1 LVSVINYFQITMKS
15 IITHHGLKYAPLK
28 MNVKNS
34 KTKTHFGFQQINTE
48 DKSEKVR
55 KIFDN
60 VVEGYDLM
68 NDLMSF
74 GIHRIWKRIAVE
86 MSEIRPDSSLLDLA
100 GGTGDMIKLMAP
112 RLNHEGTAI
121 LSDIN
126 EKMLV
131 SGRDKLIDSGIS
143 NFLSVQID
151 AQTLPFTQD
160 SFDVISIAFGLRN
173 VTDKKRALNSIL
185 DCLKPGGK
193 LLVLEF
199 SKPTNEILREIYDFY
214 SFEIIPKLGEIVL
227 SSEESYRY
235 LAESIRMHPNQE
247 ELKDLFEECG
257 FENCNYENL
266 TNGIVAIHT
275 GTKPKE

>member
-1 LVSVINYFQITMKS
+1 
-15 IITHHGLKYAPLK
+15 
-28 MNVKNS
+28 MNAKNP
-34 KTKTHFGFQQINTE
+34 KPKTHFGYQQIDPK
-48 DKSEKVR
+48 DKSEKV
-55 KIFDN
+55 KYIFDN

-74 GIHRIWKRIAVE
+74 GIHRIWKRVAVE
-86 MSEIRPDSSLLDLA
+86 MSEIRPDSFFLDLA
-100 GGTGDMIKLMAP
+100 GGTGDMVKLMAP
-112 RLNHEGTAI
+112 RLSHEGTAI

-131 SGRDKLIDSGIS
+131 SGRDKLIDLGIS

-151 AQTLPFTQD
+151 AQILPFKQD

-173 VTDKKRALNSIL
+173 VTDKTKALNSVL

-193 LLVLEF
+193 LIVLEF
-199 SKPTNEILREIYDFY
+199 SRPTNEMLREIYDIY

-275 GTKPKE
+275 GTKPQE

>member
-1 LVSVINYFQITMKS
+1 
-15 IITHHGLKYAPLK
+15 
-28 MNVKNS
+28 MNAKNP
-34 KTKTHFGFQQINTE
+34 KPKTHFGYQQIDPK
-48 DKSEKVR
+48 DKSEKV
-55 KIFDN
+55 KHIFDN

-74 GIHRIWKRIAVE
+74 GIHRIWKRVAVE
-86 MSEIRPDSSLLDLA
+86 MSEIRPDSFFLDLA
-100 GGTGDMIKLMAP
+100 GGTGDMVKLMAP
-112 RLNHEGTAI
+112 RLSHEGTAI

-131 SGRDKLIDSGIS
+131 SGRDKLIDLGIS

-151 AQTLPFTQD
+151 AQILPFKQD
-160 SFDVISIAFGLRN
+160 SFDVTSIAFGLRN
-173 VTDKKRALNSIL
+173 VTDKTKALNSVL

-193 LLVLEF
+193 LIVLEF
-199 SKPTNEILREIYDFY
+199 SKPTNEMLREIYDIY

-227 SSEESYRY
+227 SSEESYHY

>member
-1 LVSVINYFQITMKS
+1 
-15 IITHHGLKYAPLK
+15 
-28 MNVKNS
+28 MNAKNS
-34 KTKTHFGFQQINTE
+34 KPKAHFGYQQIDPK
-48 DKSEKVR
+48 DKSEKV
-55 KIFDN
+55 KYIFDN

-74 GIHRIWKRIAVE
+74 GIHRIWKRVAVE
-86 MSEIRPDSSLLDLA
+86 MSEIRPNSFFLDLA
-100 GGTGDMIKLMAP
+100 GGTGDMVKLMAP
-112 RLNHEGTAI
+112 RLSHEGTAI

-131 SGRDKLIDSGIS
+131 SGRDKLIDLGIS

-151 AQTLPFTQD
+151 AQILPFKQD

-173 VTDKKRALNSIL
+173 VTDKTKALNSIL

-193 LLVLEF
+193 LIVLEF
-199 SKPTNEILREIYDFY
+199 SKPTNEMLREIYDIY

>member
-1 LVSVINYFQITMKS
+1 
-15 IITHHGLKYAPLK
+15 
-28 MNVKNS
+28 MNAKNP
-34 KTKTHFGFQQINTE
+34 KPKTHFGYQQIDPK
-48 DKSEKVR
+48 DKSEKV
-55 KIFDN
+55 KHIFDN

-74 GIHRIWKRIAVE
+74 GIHRIWKRVAVE
-86 MSEIRPDSSLLDLA
+86 MSEIRPDSFFLDLA
-100 GGTGDMIKLMAP
+100 GGTGDMVKLMAP
-112 RLNHEGTAI
+112 RLSHEGTAI

-131 SGRDKLIDSGIS
+131 SGRDKLIDLGIS

-151 AQTLPFTQD
+151 AQILPFKQD

-173 VTDKKRALNSIL
+173 VTDKTKALNSVL

-193 LLVLEF
+193 LIVLEF
-199 SKPTNEILREIYDFY
+199 SKPTNEMLREIYDIY

-227 SSEESYRY
+227 SSEESYSY

-247 ELKDLFEECG
+247 ELKDLFEESG

>member
-1 LVSVINYFQITMKS
+1 
-15 IITHHGLKYAPLK
+15 
-28 MNVKNS
+28 MNAKNP
-34 KTKTHFGFQQINTE
+34 KPKTHFGYQQIDPK
-48 DKSEKVR
+48 DKSEKV
-55 KIFDN
+55 KYIFDN

-74 GIHRIWKRIAVE
+74 GIHRIWKRVAVE
-86 MSEIRPDSSLLDLA
+86 MSEIRPNSFFLDLA
-100 GGTGDMIKLMAP
+100 GGTGDMVKLMAP
-112 RLNHEGTAI
+112 RLSHEGTAI

-131 SGRDKLIDSGIS
+131 SGRDKLIDLGIS

-151 AQTLPFTQD
+151 AQILPFKQD
-160 SFDVISIAFGLRN
+160 SFDVVSIAFGLRN
-173 VTDKKRALNSIL
+173 VTDKTKALNSVL

-193 LLVLEF
+193 LIVLEF
-199 SKPTNEILREIYDFY
+199 SKPTNEMLREIYDIY

-227 SSEESYRY
+227 SSEESYHY

>member
-1 LVSVINYFQITMKS
+1 
-15 IITHHGLKYAPLK
+15 
-28 MNVKNS
+28 MNAKNP
-34 KTKTHFGFQQINTE
+34 KPKTHFGYQQIDPK
-48 DKSEKVR
+48 DKSEKV
-55 KIFDN
+55 KYIFDH
-60 VVEGYDLM
+60 VVESYDLM

-74 GIHRIWKRIAVE
+74 GIHRIWKRVAVE
-86 MSEIRPDSSLLDLA
+86 MSEIRPDSFFLDLA
-100 GGTGDMIKLMAP
+100 GGTGDMVKLMAP
-112 RLNHEGTAI
+112 RLSHEGTAI

-131 SGRDKLIDSGIS
+131 SGRDKLIDLGIS

-151 AQTLPFTQD
+151 AQILPFKQD

-173 VTDKKRALNSIL
+173 VTDKTKALNSIL

-193 LLVLEF
+193 LIVLEF
-199 SKPTNEILREIYDFY
+199 SKPTNEMLREIYDIY

-227 SSEESYRY
+227 SSEESYHY

>member
-1 LVSVINYFQITMKS
+1 
-15 IITHHGLKYAPLK
+15 
-28 MNVKNS
+28 
-34 KTKTHFGFQQINTE
+34 
-48 DKSEKVR
+48 
-55 KIFDN
+55 
-60 VVEGYDLM
+60 
-68 NDLMSF
+68 
-74 GIHRIWKRIAVE
+74 
-86 MSEIRPDSSLLDLA
+86 
-100 GGTGDMIKLMAP
+100 
-112 RLNHEGTAI
+112 
-121 LSDIN
+121 
-126 EKMLV
+126 MLV
-131 SGRDKLIDSGIS
+131 SGRDKLIDLGIS

-151 AQTLPFTQD
+151 AQILPFKQD

-173 VTDKKRALNSIL
+173 VTDKTKALNSIL

-193 LLVLEF
+193 LIVLEF
-199 SKPTNEILREIYDFY
+199 SKPTNEMLREIYDIY

>member
-1 LVSVINYFQITMKS
+1 
-15 IITHHGLKYAPLK
+15 
-28 MNVKNS
+28 MNAKNP
-34 KTKTHFGFQQINTE
+34 KPKTHFGYQQIDPK
-48 DKSEKVR
+48 DKSEKV
-55 KIFDN
+55 KYIFDN

-74 GIHRIWKRIAVE
+74 GIHRIWKRVAAE
-86 MSEIRPDSSLLDLA
+86 MSEIRPNSFFLDLA
-100 GGTGDMIKLMAP
+100 GGTGDMVKLMAP
-112 RLNHEGTAI
+112 RLSHEGTAI

-131 SGRDKLIDSGIS
+131 SGRDKLIDLGIS

-151 AQTLPFTQD
+151 AQILPFKQD

-173 VTDKKRALNSIL
+173 VTDKAKALNSVL

-193 LLVLEF
+193 LIVLEF
-199 SKPTNEILREIYDFY
+199 SKPTNEMLREIYDIY

>member
-1 LVSVINYFQITMKS
+1 
-15 IITHHGLKYAPLK
+15 
-28 MNVKNS
+28 MNAKNP
-34 KTKTHFGFQQINTE
+34 KPKTHFGYQQIDPK
-48 DKSEKVR
+48 DKSEKV
-55 KIFDN
+55 KYIFDN

-74 GIHRIWKRIAVE
+74 GIHRIWKRVAVE
-86 MSEIRPDSSLLDLA
+86 MSEIRPDSFFLDLA
-100 GGTGDMIKLMAP
+100 GGTGDMVKLMAP
-112 RLNHEGTAI
+112 RLSHEGTAI

-131 SGRDKLIDSGIS
+131 SGRDKLIDLGIS

-151 AQTLPFTQD
+151 AQILPFKQD

-173 VTDKKRALNSIL
+173 VTDKTKALNSVL

-193 LLVLEF
+193 LIVLEF
-199 SKPTNEILREIYDFY
+199 SKPTNEMLREIYDIY

-227 SSEESYRY
+227 SSEESYHY

-266 TNGIVAIHT
+266 TSGIVAIHT

>member
-1 LVSVINYFQITMKS
+1 
-15 IITHHGLKYAPLK
+15 
-28 MNVKNS
+28 MNAKNP
-34 KTKTHFGFQQINTE
+34 KPKTHFGYQQIDPK
-48 DKSEKVR
+48 DKSEKV
-55 KIFDN
+55 KHIFDN

-74 GIHRIWKRIAVE
+74 GIHRIWKRVAVE
-86 MSEIRPDSSLLDLA
+86 MSAIRPNSFFLDLA
-100 GGTGDMIKLMAP
+100 GGTGDMVKLIAP
-112 RLNHEGTAI
+112 RLSHEGTAI

-131 SGRDKLIDSGIS
+131 SGRDKLIDLGIS

-151 AQTLPFTQD
+151 AQILPFKQD

-173 VTDKKRALNSIL
+173 VTDKTKALNSIL
-185 DCLKPGGK
+185 DSLKPGGK
-193 LLVLEF
+193 LIVLEF
-199 SKPTNEILREIYDFY
+199 SKPTNEMLREIYDIY